1 MGGVVSC
8 LIHANLL
15 PGYGGALGRGLKLCP
30 GYGLTTWGTNADSQS
45 DLKCE
50 PGGVVYYRLHVWIW
64 GNGSLGS
71 VVDRMKEFRTTGT
84 LKFPRAM
91 LDWRIET
98 TGTTVVSYTLY
109 GRRDQVLVSGL
120 VDRQDLDLSVKAALQ
135 LMYDAGIER
144 YG

>member
-1 MGGVVSC
+1 
-8 LIHANLL
+8 
-15 PGYGGALGRGLKLCP
+15 
-30 GYGLTTWGTNADSQS
+30 
-45 DLKCE
+45 
-50 PGGVVYYRLHVWIW
+50 
-64 GNGSLGS
+64 
-71 VVDRMKEFRTTGT
+71 
-84 LKFPRAM
+84 M